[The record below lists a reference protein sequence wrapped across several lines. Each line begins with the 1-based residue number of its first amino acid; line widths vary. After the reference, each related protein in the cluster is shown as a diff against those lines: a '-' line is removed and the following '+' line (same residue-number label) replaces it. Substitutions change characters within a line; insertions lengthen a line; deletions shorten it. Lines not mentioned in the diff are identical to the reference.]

1 MTLLSLL
8 ENIINMQE
16 ARIKS
21 LEIEV
26 AAVRQEL
33 MRGKSKP
40 KNFKKNQV
48 MKKDSNETKLGIPE
62 VSDN

>member
-26 AAVRQEL
+26 GALRQEL
-33 MRGKSKP
+33 MRDKPKP

-48 MKKDSNETKLGIPE
+48 MKKNSNETKLGIPE

>member
-1 MTLLSLL
+1 
-8 ENIINMQE
+8 MQE

-26 AAVRQEL
+26 AALRQEL
-33 MRGKSKP
+33 IRDKPKP

>member
-1 MTLLSLL
+1 
-8 ENIINMQE
+8 MQE

-33 MRGKSKP
+33 MRGKPKP

>member
-16 ARIKS
+16 ERIKF
-21 LEIEV
+21 LEQQLAILKG
-26 AAVRQEL
+26 EL
-33 MRGKSKP
+33 DKSKS

-48 MKKDSNETKLGIPE
+48 MKKDSNETKLSIPE
-62 VSDN
+62 VRDN

>member
-1 MTLLSLL
+1 
-8 ENIINMQE
+8 MQE

>member
-26 AAVRQEL
+26 AALRQEL
-33 MRGKSKP
+33 IRDKPKP

>member
-16 ARIKS
+16 ERIKF
-21 LEIEV
+21 LEQQLAILKG
-26 AAVRQEL
+26 EL
-33 MRGKSKP
+33 DKSKP

-48 MKKDSNETKLGIPE
+48 MKKDSKETKLGIPE

>member
-16 ARIKS
+16 QRIKL
-21 LEIEV
+21 LEEQIIIL
-26 AAVRQEL
+26 RKQL
-33 MRGKSKP
+33 QNPKPKP
-40 KNFKKNQV
+40 KNFKKNQT

>member
-16 ARIKS
+16 QRIKL
-21 LEIEV
+21 LEEQIIIL
-26 AAVRQEL
+26 RKQL
-33 MRGKSKP
+33 QNPKPKS

-48 MKKDSNETKLGIPE
+48 MKKDANSSKLGIPE
-62 VSDN
+62 LSDN